1 MLRLF
6 RCLSLHVLCAL
17 CGLLFL
23 NACRSYVPAP
33 VDWAREAADWSA
45 TATNRTPLTLAEARQ
60 LALILNPEI
69 NAFRL
74 SRLSSDRLAL
84 ASGWWEDPAIDL
96 DGLRLLK
103 GGPHPLIL
111 GGGLTFTLPV
121 NGVPGIEKRAAQ
133 AYARADALAVTVAEQ
148 RLLSEV
154 DSLWNACQTDRRCAA
169 LQSAYK
175 EQLAAREKQIRA
187 WVTAGE
193 LPRTESERIAR
204 EHIELDLACAC
215 CRAESAERR
224 QAFLRLLG
232 LHPAAPVELADTEDS
247 LNGSPPVFDTA
258 SSAFGALPETDLDL
272 VRHPLVREKLA
283 RLDASEDDL
292 LAEIRKQYPDL
303 TIGPRYEHEDGSAR
317 LGLSAGMTLP
327 LWNRNRK
334 GIAAAESGRDAARL
348 EAVNAWR
355 GLVAEW
361 HEARRLLRTAE
372 EKERRIREELLP
384 AALAAAARAER
395 LLGHG
400 EADVTEV
407 VATERSL
414 YEVRESLLEAR
425 KDLAEAHIRL
435 RRLHAPRAS
444 AAQK

>member
-148 RLLSEV
+148 RLL
-154 DSLWNACQTDRRCAA
+154 D
-169 LQSAYK
+169 
-175 EQLAAREKQIRA
+175 
-187 WVTAGE
+187 
-193 LPRTESERIAR
+193 
-204 EHIELDLACAC
+204 H
-215 CRAESAERR
+215 
-224 QAFLRLLG
+224 RL
-232 LHPAAPVELADTEDS
+232 V
-247 LNGSPPVFDTA
+247 
-258 SSAFGALPETDLDL
+258 
-272 VRHPLVREKLA
+272 
-283 RLDASEDDL
+283 
-292 LAEIRKQYPDL
+292 
-303 TIGPRYEHEDGSAR
+303 
-317 LGLSAGMTLP
+317 
-327 LWNRNRK
+327 
-334 GIAAAESGRDAARL
+334 ARL
-348 EAVNAWR
+348 EDVQR
-355 GLVAEW
+355 QRHPRKEDDVQRKERQFVHSRILVAYTHSIADSLPGKE
-361 HEARRLLRTAE
+361 LLRAWHFLECLALSCATPQEGATHFRKCDAPAE
-372 EKERRIREELLP
+372 ESATHLLWCV
-384 AALAAAARAER
+384 ALSSN
-395 LLGHG
+395 LCYG
-400 EADVTEV
+400 
-407 VATERSL
+407 
-414 YEVRESLLEAR
+414 
-425 KDLAEAHIRL
+425 
-435 RRLHAPRAS
+435 
-444 AAQK
+444 AQEP